1 MKKEITLITTW
12 DNEVIELNASFD
24 EWIKSKNW
32 AKAKWEDW
40 FKPKWVDRYI
50 KFANIK
56 DERWKTQY
64 LALEAPKKEFKLFT
78 PEERKNFNK
87 AKEII
92 LEKTKEWRMK
102 KFIAKREN
110 ILKQLAR
117 DEERFWLET
126 TISKLEEYK
135 ILKNKDLILNNKICE
150 K

>member
-12 DNEVIELNASFD
+12 DNEIIELNASFK
-24 EWIKSKNW
+24 EWIDSKNW
-32 AKAKWEDW
+32 AKARWEDW

-64 LALEAPKKEFKLFT
+64 LALEAHKKDFKWFT

-110 ILKQLAR
+110 ILKQLAK
-117 DEERFWLET
+117 DEARFGLET
-126 TISKLEEYK
+126 TLKQLQEYK
-135 ILKNKDLILNNKICE
+135 ILKNKSIIDNLK
-150 K
+150 

>member
-12 DNEVIELNASFD
+12 DNEVIELNASFK
-24 EWIKSKNW
+24 EWTDSKNW
-32 AKAKWEDW
+32 CKARWEDW

-64 LALEAPKKEFKLFT
+64 LALEATKKEFKWFT
-78 PEERKNFNK
+78 PEERKNFNR

-110 ILKQLAR
+110 ILKQLAK
-117 DEERFWLET
+117 DEERFGLET
-126 TISKLEEYK
+126 TLKQLQEYK
-135 ILKNKDLILNNKICE
+135 ILKNKSIIDNIK
-150 K
+150 